1 MITGDGIN
9 KVQTLEAEINKLKK
23 EIEELN
29 KFIESL
35 KTTIY
40 YLINE

>member
-9 KVQTLEAEINKLKK
+9 KVQTLEAEITILKK
-23 EIEELN
+23 EIEEL
-29 KFIESL
+29 KEFIKSL
-35 KTTIY
+35 KTTIH

>member
-23 EIEELN
+23 EIEKLN
-29 KFIESL
+29 KFIVSL
-35 KTTIY
+35 KTTIH

>member
-9 KVQTLEAEINKLKK
+9 KVQTLEVEINKLKK
-23 EIEELN
+23 KIEELN

-35 KTTIY
+35 KTTIH